1 MPLLAKMMAM
11 RIELG
16 GVKDSDCLD
25 EMFRQITKKSN
36 YGEHNKAQILIG
48 HHDLHRVL
56 KDLCKLEIELKQ
68 KDSSRKIDF
77 CHSIA
82 TAVKA
87 NLDAC
92 LDTRAVFIV
101 LELLKNNET
110 VKLVKKELQDKKK
123 ELQSMYAK
131 KLKADGKQATE
142 GLRIIIEEKLQ

>member
-1 MPLLAKMMAM
+1 M
-11 RIELG
+11 
-16 GVKDSDCLD
+16 
-25 EMFRQITKKSN
+25 
-36 YGEHNKAQILIG
+36 
-48 HHDLHRVL
+48 HRVL

-68 KDSSRKIDF
+68 KDSSRKLHF
-77 CHSIA
+77 CAGIA
-82 TAVKA
+82 TALKA

-101 LELLKNNET
+101 LELLKHDET
-110 VKLVKKELQDKKK
+110 TKLIKKELQDKKK